1 MTLADFG
8 RSLQQGT
15 PMPTAKQPLFQGIL
29 LLAAFAFIGYLL
41 VSIPPQLVEQYQNL
55 KEQTP
60 VWATVYLA
68 TVGTGGILLLSVTGW
83 TCLKLW
89 LRSRSKFA
97 KRQIRAQNPSDLTP
111 QQQEVELAK
120 NLDDIETLGIDAV
133 SPEVRRE
140 LKEVVS
146 RLSKKRQE
154 ERLEIVAFGS
164 ISSGKSSLLN
174 ALCGSDRFATDAK
187 GGTTVARA
195 EVPWPGLENV
205 RLVDAP
211 GLGEVDGEARVR
223 IAAESARDADLVLLV
238 VDGPLRE
245 SEFSLI
251 RRLGEMEKRLL
262 VCLNKVDWYDEGDR
276 LTLLDQIRQQT
287 ASFVD
292 KRDVVA
298 VQASPIARER
308 VRVLPSGETVQ
319 EEVEVPADISQLAE
333 RMLAITGSEGREL
346 LLANLLLQSRGLME
360 EARER
365 VRQAIDNRARV
376 VVDKYMWGAA
386 GVAAVSPLPILDL
399 LAGSA
404 ISAKMVLELAKVY
417 HHEIDMDTAVSML
430 AQLTKNLIGILGA
443 GLATPAVAAAVASSL
458 KTVPGIGT
466 IVGGALQGTVQA
478 LITRWIGRVFMR
490 YFRDEMKVDSKG
502 LAEIAREEWD
512 QVTQIKELRKLL
524 VEARNR
530 LTKGQPK

>member
-1 MTLADFG
+1 
-8 RSLQQGT
+8 
-15 PMPTAKQPLFQGIL
+15 MPKAKQPLFQGIL
-29 LLAAFAFIGYLL
+29 LLVAFAFLGFLL
-41 VSIPPQLVEQYQNL
+41 ISVPPQLVEHYENL
-55 KEQTP
+55 QERTP
-60 VWATVYLA
+60 LWATVYLV
-68 TVGTGGILLLSVTGW
+68 TVGTGGVLLIGITGW
-83 TCLKLW
+83 LCVKLW
-89 LRSRSKFA
+89 LRSRKKQA
-97 KRQIRAQNPSDLTP
+97 HRQIRASNPSELTP
-111 QQQEVELAK
+111 QQQEAELAK
-120 NLDDIETLGIDAV
+120 NLDDIETLGMDAV
-133 SPEVRRE
+133 SPEVRNE
-140 LKEVVS
+140 LNEVVN
-146 RLSKKRQE
+146 RLNEKRQA

-174 ALCGSDRFATDAK
+174 ALCGSDRFATDAR
-187 GGTTVARA
+187 GGTTVRRA

-205 RLVDAP
+205 QLVDAP
-211 GLGEVDGEARVR
+211 GLGEVDGEEHVR
-223 IAAESARDADLVLLV
+223 IAAESAGDADLVLLV

-276 LTLLDQIRQQT
+276 LTLLGQIREQT

-292 KRDVVA
+292 RRDVVS

-308 VRVLPSGETVQ
+308 VRVLPSGDTVQ
-319 EEVEVPADISQLAE
+319 EQVDVPADISELAD

-360 EARER
+360 DARER
-365 VRQAIDNRARV
+365 VRQALDDRARV
-376 VVDKYMWGAA
+376 VIDKYMWGAA
-386 GVAAVSPLPILDL
+386 GAAAVSPLPILDL
-399 LAGSA
+399 MAGSA
-404 ISAKMVLELAKVY
+404 ISAKMVFELAKVY

-478 LITRWIGRVFMR
+478 VITRWIGGVFMR

-502 LAEIAREEWD
+502 LAEMAREEWD
-512 QVTQIKELRKLL
+512 HVTQVKELRKLL
-524 VEARNR
+524 VEARHR
-530 LTKGQPK
+530 FKKG